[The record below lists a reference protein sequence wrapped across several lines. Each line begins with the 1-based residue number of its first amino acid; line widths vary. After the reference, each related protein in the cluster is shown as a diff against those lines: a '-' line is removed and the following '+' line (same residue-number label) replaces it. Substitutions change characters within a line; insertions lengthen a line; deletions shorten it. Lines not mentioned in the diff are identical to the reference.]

1 MNIYIL
7 VLILGIY
14 AHMPW
19 WFWVLFT
26 ILCLDEGYV
35 GYKNSKQ

>member
-1 MNIYIL
+1 MNVYVL

-19 WFWVLFT
+19 WFWVLFS
-26 ILCLDEGYV
+26 ILALNTFYCAMED
-35 GYKNSKQ
+35 K

>member
-1 MNIYIL
+1 MNVYIL

-19 WFWVLFT
+19 WFWVLFALLF
-26 ILCLDEGYV
+26 INSAYV
-35 GYKNSKQ
+35 AYKNSI

>member
-1 MNIYIL
+1 MNVYIL

-19 WFWVLFT
+19 WFWVLFAF
-26 ILCLDEGYV
+26 LFFDSGYT
-35 GYKNSKQ
+35 GYKNSK